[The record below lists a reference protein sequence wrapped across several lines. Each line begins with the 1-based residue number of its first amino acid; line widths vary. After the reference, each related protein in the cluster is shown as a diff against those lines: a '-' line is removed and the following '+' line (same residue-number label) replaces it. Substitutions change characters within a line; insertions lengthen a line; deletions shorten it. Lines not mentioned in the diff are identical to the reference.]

1 MNINRQGEPRF
12 WGAHQRVG
20 DAMDSAHLASVLG
33 PSFSGD
39 VLADDANRQA
49 YATDASLY
57 YRLPQAI
64 VRPGSSADV
73 TAVVTAARTYGWSL
87 TPRGAGTSLAGQ
99 AIGSGLIVDTSRFMD
114 RVVAVNA
121 DERWADVEPGVI
133 LDHLNAAAKPHGLQF
148 GPDPSTFNRA
158 TMGGVIGNNAWGA
171 HAPRDGTT
179 RDHVLGLQL
188 LLSDGTTLPCMELT
202 ASALATMTARRDR
215 VGEIYRAVLAEIH
228 AHRDEILRRF
238 PDPTRVPCNT
248 GYALHVLAR
257 MAPFDARGTP
267 FNLGAL
273 ICGSEG
279 SLGVMTQARVRLTRR
294 PPRSVVVAAH
304 YRNLDAA
311 LQAVAPARALG
322 ATAVELLDQVILDLT
337 EHNLEHR
344 KHRHWLVEQPRA
356 VVVIEFDGDDEADV
370 LSVAA
375 QLQTQLLA
383 NGGAYAAPIVCPPG
397 SDDVWAVRRAGLGL
411 LMGIPGADKPVTLI
425 EDSAVPIEQLVPFC
439 RDVQTFMARIG
450 KRCVYYGSI
459 GMGLV
464 HLRPLLDIRRA
475 DERALLDVILREVAG
490 MLRHYG
496 GALSAKHGDGRLRGP
511 YLRAMLGDEVHGVV
525 ERIKRIFDPV
535 GMMNPGVILTS
546 APVTSDLRP
555 AVADVADAV
564 DRGATMAMPLQYDA
578 PRAAAERCH
587 GAGVCRRVEG
597 DGAMCPSFRAT
608 RDELASTRA
617 RANVLRNMLAQRGAA
632 GVVAQEVHAALD
644 LCLGC
649 KACRRECP
657 ANVDMARAKVA
668 HLHDYYQ
675 QQGVPLR
682 ARAIAS
688 LHWYA
693 RVMGMLPR
701 FAHGAANAS
710 FIKRAL
716 GFHPAR
722 RLPAPAGATFS
733 AWFRDAALRQP
744 SAARRVV
751 LLNDVFTEYFDPHI
765 GHAATR
771 VLWAM
776 DYHVVLVP
784 CFPSARAALSQGLLE
799 QARERLQLTA
809 AWLQANTQPDDVL
822 LGLEPSELLT
832 WRDEAASLGRD
843 APQREQ
849 FAAIGRRTMLLEEW
863 LQQAGDA
870 LFTRLRSDLPRNVW
884 VHVHCHQKAL
894 SDAAL
899 VPSLLRRVP
908 QLTVDVVPSGCC
920 GMAGAFGYEVEHY
933 AVSQTVS
940 ELELLPTLRRAGAD
954 DWIVAT
960 GTSCRQ
966 QITDGIGRTGQHIA
980 EVLAACL
987 PEV

>member
-1 MNINRQGEPRF
+1 MDINTQGEPRF
-12 WGAHQRVG
+12 RGARERVG
-20 DAMDSAHLASVLG
+20 DAMDSAYLASLLG
-33 PSFSGD
+33 PTFSGD

-57 YRLPQAI
+57 YHLPQAI
-64 VRPGSSADV
+64 VRPRTTADV
-73 TAVVTAARTYGWSL
+73 AAVVAAARSAGWSL

-99 AIGSGLIVDTSRFMD
+99 AIGDGLIVDTSRFMD
-114 RVVAVNA
+114 RVVELNA

-133 LDHLNAAAKPHGLQF
+133 LDRLNAAAKPHGLQF
-148 GPDPSTFNRA
+148 GPDPSTLNRC
-158 TMGGVIGNNAWGA
+158 TIGGVIGNNAWGA

-179 RDHVLGLQL
+179 RDHVLGIQL
-188 LLSDGTTLPCMELT
+188 LLSDGTALPCLEQT
-202 ASALATMTARRDR
+202 ASALATMTTRTDR
-215 VGEIYRAVLAEIH
+215 VGEIYCAVLAEVQ
-228 AHRDEILRRF
+228 AHRAEILRRF
-238 PDPTRVPCNT
+238 PDPARVPCNS

-257 MAPFDARGTP
+257 MAPFEAHGSP
-267 FNLGAL
+267 FNLAAL
-273 ICGSEG
+273 VCGSEG
-279 SLGVMTQARVRLTRR
+279 SLGLMTQARIRLTPR
-294 PPRSVVVAAH
+294 PPYSVVIAAH
-304 YRNLDAA
+304 YRDLDAA
-311 LQAVAPARALG
+311 LEAVAPARALG
-322 ATAVELLDQVILDLT
+322 ASAVELLDQVILDLT

-356 VVVIEFDGDDEADV
+356 VVVIEFDGSDEAGV
-370 LSVAA
+370 VAMA
-375 QLQTQLLA
+375 EQVQMQLLA
-383 NGGAYAAPIVCPPG
+383 HGGAYAAPIVRPPR

-411 LMGIPGADKPVTLI
+411 LMGISGTDKPVTLI
-425 EDSAVPIEQLVPFC
+425 EDSAVPIDQLVPFC
-439 RDVQTFMARIG
+439 RDVQAFMTRIG

-475 DERALLDVILREVAG
+475 DDRALLDIILREVAG

-511 YLRAMLGDEVHGVV
+511 YLRAMLGDEVYGVV
-525 ERIKRIFDPV
+525 ERIKHIFDPV
-535 GMMNPGVILTS
+535 GTMNPGVILTS

-555 AVADVADAV
+555 AVADVADRRTAL
-564 DRGATMAMPLQYDA
+564 AIPLQHDA

-632 GVVAQEVHAALD
+632 GVVAAEVHAALE

-682 ARAIAS
+682 ARAIAN

-693 RVMGMLPR
+693 RMVGVLPR
-701 FAHGAANAS
+701 LAHGAANVTLV
-710 FIKRAL
+710 KRVL

-722 RLPAPAGATFS
+722 RLPAPAGTTFS
-733 AWFRDAALRQP
+733 AWLRNAASQQP
-744 SAARRVV
+744 SHARRVV

-765 GHAATR
+765 GQAATR

-776 DYHVVLVP
+776 NYHVVLAP

-799 QARERLQLTA
+799 QACERLQLTA
-809 AWLQANTQPDDVL
+809 AWLQAHTRPDEVL

-843 APQREQ
+843 TAQREQ
-849 FAAIGRRTMLLEEW
+849 FAALGRRTRLFEEW
-863 LQQAGDA
+863 LQEDGDA
-870 LFTRLRSDLPRNVW
+870 LLARLRCDRPRNVW

-908 QLTVDVVPSGCC
+908 QLTVEVVPSGCC

-933 AVSQTVS
+933 AVSQAVS
-940 ELELLPTLRRAGAD
+940 ELVLLPTLRRAEAD

-966 QITDGIGRTGQHIA
+966 QIADGIGRTGQHIA
-980 EVLAACL
+980 EVLATCL
-987 PEV
+987 P